1 MGRRNIITL
10 AIIVVLFSFSVSVVA
25 VTDIFGRSGMTLGLD
40 LKGGV
45 YLEYQAE
52 FGNESAS
59 DNEGRLEETKRIIE
73 NRVNEW
79 GVGEPDIYSMNP
91 DRIVVQLPGFAD
103 IEGAKSLV
111 GATAELV
118 FREPVTDVSTSLVG
132 FVNVSDSVIAVAS
145 TSGFGAG
152 DVFVVG
158 SGSTAEMQTIVEVNL
173 ADSTFSVTPGFDYDH
188 ENGAIVTNQWT
199 PAIGLIDGEEKALTG
214 KYLLP
219 NSYVSLDQ
227 TTSEPIVQFEWN
239 SEGATLFSQITGNL
253 IGEPLGIFLDNDLIS
268 APTVQAQIGAKGI
281 IEGMSLDEAQR
292 LSIQLNTGALP
303 ITLHEVRTQKVDPI
317 LGADSLHD
325 GLVAGIIG
333 LALIFIFM
341 IVYYKISGLMA
352 CLALLVY
359 GAIVLAIFKLMPVT
373 LTMSG
378 IAAVVLSIGMAVDA
392 NVLIFERIKEELRAG
407 KSLGAAIETGFSRAW
422 PAIRD
427 SNFTTIIICII
438 LFWFG
443 DALGA
448 APVKGFGLTLG
459 IGIAVSMLTAIIVTR
474 AFMRALTFT
483 PLAKKVKLFHP

>member
-10 AIIVVLFSFSVSVVA
+10 AIIIVLFAFSLSVVA
-25 VTDIFGRSGMTLGLD
+25 VTDIFGRNGMTLGLD

-59 DNEGRLEETKRIIE
+59 DNEGRLEETKNIIA

-79 GVGEPDIYSMNP
+79 GVAEPDIYTMNP

-118 FREPVTDVSTSLVG
+118 FCEQVTGVSTSLASSI
-132 FVNVSDSVIAVAS
+132 NASDTVVVVDS
-145 TSGFGAG
+145 TSGFGEG
-152 DVFVVG
+152 DVFIIG
-158 SGSTAEMQTIVEVNL
+158 SDSTAETQTVAEINQ
-173 ADSTFSVTPGFDYDH
+173 ADSTISVTSGFNYEH
-188 ENGAIVTNQWT
+188 ASGESVVNQWT
-199 PAIGLIDGEEKALTG
+199 PATGLIDGEEYALTG
-214 KYLLP
+214 QYLLP
-219 NSYVSLDQ
+219 ESIVKVDEMGQ
-227 TTSEPIVQFEWN
+227 PIVAFKWDGD
-239 SEGATLFSQITGNL
+239 GASLFSQITGNL

-268 APTVQAQIGAKGI
+268 APTVQAQIGAEGI

-292 LSIQLNTGALP
+292 LAIQLNTGALP
-303 ITLHEVRTQKVDPI
+303 LTLHEVRTQKIDPI

-325 GLVAGIIG
+325 GLVAGFIG
-333 LALIFIFM
+333 LALIFVFM
-341 IVYYKISGLMA
+341 IVYYKISGVMA

-359 GAIVLAIFKLMPVT
+359 GAVMLAIFKLIPVT

-378 IAAVVLSIGMAVDA
+378 IAAVVLSVGMAVDA
-392 NVLIFERIKEELRAG
+392 NVLIFERIKEELRSG
-407 KSLGAAIETGFSRAW
+407 KSLGAAIETGFNRAW

-427 SNFTTIIICII
+427 GNFTTIIVCII

-459 IGIAVSMLTAIIVTR
+459 IGIMVSMLTAIIVTR

-483 PLAKKVKLFHP
+483 PLVKRTNLFHP

>member
-10 AIIVVLFSFSVSVVA
+10 AIILVIFAFSVSALA
-25 VTDIFGRSGMTLGLD
+25 VPDIFGREGMTLGLD

-45 YLEYQAE
+45 QIEYQAD
-52 FGNESAS
+52 FGDESS
-59 DNEGRLEETKRIIE
+59 PDNEGRLEETKRIIE
-73 NRVNEW
+73 KRINEW
-79 GVGEPDIYSMNP
+79 GVAEPDIFTMNP
-91 DRIVVQLPGFAD
+91 DRIVVQLPGVD
-103 IEGAKSLV
+103 DLEGAKKLV

-118 FREPVTDVSTSLVG
+118 FREPVTGVSTSLAG
-132 FVNVSDSVIAVAS
+132 SVNASESVMAVAS
-145 TSGFGAG
+145 MVGFGVG
-152 DVFVVG
+152 DVLIIG
-158 SGSTAEMQTIVEVNL
+158 SGGTAEMQTIVAINQ
-173 ADSTFSVTPGFDYDH
+173 ADGTISITPGLYFDHAD
-188 ENGAIVTNQWT
+188 GTGVANQWT

-227 TTSEPIVQFEWN
+227 TTNEPIVQFEWN
-239 SEGATLFSQITGNL
+239 GDGATLFSQITGRL

-281 IEGMSLDEAQR
+281 IEGMSLDQAQR
-292 LSIQLNTGALP
+292 LAIQLNTGALP
-303 ITLHEVRTQKVDPI
+303 LTLYEVKTEKITPT
-317 LGADSLHD
+317 LGAETLNN
-325 GLVAGIIG
+325 GLIAGLIG
-333 LALIFIFM
+333 LALVVVFM
-341 IVYYKISGLMA
+341 IIYYKVSGLMA

-359 GAIVLAIFKLMPVT
+359 GAVMLAIFKLIPVV

-378 IAAVVLSIGMAVDA
+378 IAAVVLSIGIAVDA
-392 NVLIFERIKEELRAG
+392 NVLIFERIKEELRSG

-427 SNFTTIIICII
+427 SNFTTLIICII

-459 IGIAVSMLTAIIVTR
+459 IGILVSMLTAIIVTR
-474 AFMRALTFT
+474 AFMRVLVFT
-483 PLAKKVKLFHP
+483 PLANRVKLFHP